1 MKKTIGYI
9 LLGFSFVPWAV
20 IPLLP
25 FLEMSKGQIV
35 VATTILIIAAQ
46 GAFIASIA
54 LLGKET
60 WEHIKA
66 IFRPK

>member
-9 LLGFSFVPWAV
+9 LLGFSFVPWVV

-46 GAFIASIA
+46 GAFVASIA

-60 WEHIKA
+60 WERIKA